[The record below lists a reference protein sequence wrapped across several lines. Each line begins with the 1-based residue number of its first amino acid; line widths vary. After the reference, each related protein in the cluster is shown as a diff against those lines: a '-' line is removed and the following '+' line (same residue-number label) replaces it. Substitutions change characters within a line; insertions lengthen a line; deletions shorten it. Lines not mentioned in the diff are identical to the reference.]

1 MCWTQP
7 RLHIKFSI
15 IFASPNVGQ
24 SKWASDP
31 EMRFCRR
38 IRVNLGRYED
48 PLRQNLPEKLSR
60 LWTGHS
66 GSQVEFVGRV
76 LSSQFP
82 VRSFLL
88 HPHLAM
94 LENSAMSSPF
104 LGATATQVGRAAMPI
119 SEEVQGF
126 PYPDV
131 QFISYTAQVIVQ
143 VLLEQMRGRHS
154 P

>member
-1 MCWTQP
+1 VLDSSAFAYQ
-7 RLHIKFSI
+7 FSI
-15 IFASPNVGQ
+15 IFASANVGQ

-31 EMRFCRR
+31 EMRFCRH
-38 IRVNLGRYED
+38 IRGNLGRYED

-66 GSQVEFVGRV
+66 GSRVASSV
-76 LSSQFP
+76 LSFQLQLS
-82 VRSFLL
+82 VLRSY
-88 HPHLAM
+88 LAM

-119 SEEVQGF
+119 SKEVQV

-131 QFISYTAQVIVQ
+131 AIHFLYCATHCSSIA
-143 VLLEQMRGRHS
+143 
-154 P
+154 